1 MSKEASNKGD
11 GKVYLKDW
19 RTSTAKQCLKTLME
33 EGQITEETDQ
43 NHIYDNMCN
52 GIFQNYKRANFKTN
66 LKNLIGSVNA
76 TKKCVVRDEAAFQN
90 DLSLVGR
97 PSACANGGPIW
108 HTSRAC
114 VMLEDDVRNGRH
126 QGIDPTD
133 LRLSNIEY
141 KKFGLK
147 TFKEH
152 LRQTERKFRGRG
164 YWYSKGEEKKKR
176 EEELQRALQSL
187 NINVPGQF

>member
-1 MSKEASNKGD
+1 MAKEASNKGD

-33 EGQITEETDQ
+33 EGQITEETDS

-97 PSACANGGPIW
+97 PSTCANGGPIW

-114 VMLEDDVRNGRH
+114 VMLG
-126 QGIDPTD
+126 
-133 LRLSNIEY
+133 
-141 KKFGLK
+141 
-147 TFKEH
+147 
-152 LRQTERKFRGRG
+152 
-164 YWYSKGEEKKKR
+164 
-176 EEELQRALQSL
+176 
-187 NINVPGQF
+187 